1 MKYLG
6 FFICFMFMLLHDL
19 KSQEFGANR
28 FSTRWRQINN
38 DTVRVIFPNGINST
52 ANEVANIVLNLA
64 AQKKIS
70 LGNRLKKIEI
80 VLQNTPVVSNGYV
93 SLGPFKSE
101 FYLTPPSDNFDMGT
115 LSLGNATDL
124 TRVSPC
130 AAI

>member
-38 DTVRVIFPNGINST
+38 DTVRVIFPNGNNAT

-64 AQKKIS
+64 AQNKIS
-70 LGNRLKKIEI
+70 LGNRLRKIDI
-80 VLQNTPVVSNGYV
+80 VLQNAPVISNGYV

-101 FYLTPPSDNFDMGT
+101 FYLTPPSDNFD
-115 LSLGNATDL
+115 
-124 TRVSPC
+124 
-130 AAI
+130 